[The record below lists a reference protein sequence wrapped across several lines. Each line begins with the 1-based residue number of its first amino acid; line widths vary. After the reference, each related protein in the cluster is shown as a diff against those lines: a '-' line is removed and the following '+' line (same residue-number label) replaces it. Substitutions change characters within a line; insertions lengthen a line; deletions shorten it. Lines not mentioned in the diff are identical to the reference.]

1 MMNFDYIFNDIFD
14 SFNDLSPITYYTS
27 VSGFPTEKEI
37 VNAIVDTPLAFNL
50 KTDSNKECKLE
61 LAMAGVKKENL
72 KITKKGR
79 TFTITCVG
87 TESKKDEDKNEDKKV
102 AVFKKGLKVPS
113 EKDIASTFDV
123 PEIFDVDKAK
133 FDYTDGLLTIV
144 VPLKDEEKPRDIKF

>member
-27 VSGFPTEKEI
+27 VSGPTEKEI

-61 LAMAGVKKENL
+61 LGMAGVKKENI

-87 TESKKDEDKNEDKKV
+87 TEKSDEENEDKKV
-102 AVFKKGLKVPS
+102 VVFRKGLKVPS
-113 EKDIASTFDV
+113 EKDVVSTFDV
-123 PEIFDVDKAK
+123 PEIFDVDKANI
-133 FDYTDGLLTIV
+133 DYIDGLLTIV
-144 VPLKDEEKPRDIKF
+144 VPIKDEEKPKDIKF